1 MKHLHDNHYVYIEP
15 FRPPFPF
22 LVVLGVV
29 VVVIGLTADWLN
41 GLPVQF
47 VGPVLY
53 PIERLLNAAFFP
65 DAQTPLR
72 PNGSALLVLLPTV
85 GLFAAIYFAA
95 RAMFRAAQRVLRPFV
110 GRR

>member
-41 GLPVQF
+41 GLPVQI
-47 VGPVLY
+47 VGSALY

-72 PNGSALLVLLPTV
+72 PNGTALLVLLPTV
-85 GLFAAIYFAA
+85 ALFAAIYFALHGA
-95 RAMFRAAQRVLRPFV
+95 LRAATRVLRPFV